1 MASPTDGTPTPAL
14 QRILDGELPVPERE
28 RFQQLRLG
36 LIGMWEYEEQEFVSY
51 RNGLILRGRNGAGKT
66 KVMEVT
72 SPLLLDARLSAR
84 RLDPFG
90 STARPMRDNLLHRGR
105 GDRVGYTWCE
115 YGRVTEDGGYE
126 FLTVGIGMRGST
138 SAKGGVH
145 KPWFFVTAKRI
156 GEDFNLLDERRQ
168 PYLRKQLATRLDP
181 GDVFEERRAYRTA
194 VAERLFGFGI
204 GKLAALVEL
213 LLVLR
218 KPKLSENFNG
228 ERLSRMLT
236 NGLPPV
242 STSLLD
248 GLAVRFDQ
256 LARDRADLAQQER
269 HQLGMSG
276 FLSVYSRYA
285 RRWTRNIAERLAEA
299 DAQLTE
305 AQRSST
311 KAVEKADSSEKKL
324 EEGKKERERFL
335 EERETLRISVE
346 ELRVDPL
353 MKQHELLTKLQEQ
366 AEEAEEKLPGFRE
379 RLEKAASAAAEA
391 EAEATKQTRLLE
403 RAAAVLLAA
412 EENALAQAARTR
424 IGDAHTELAAAV
436 REDPEGTEKML
447 LGHVEA
453 RANVLRR
460 AVELA
465 ETTRDAKAL
474 RDQADEAL
482 QKAWGLCETAKRAV
496 DDHGQQL
503 ADRMDELRIALVD
516 WSERCQ
522 ELRLSDVELGALQS
536 LVPTLGLTGATTL
549 SQEVERLFRPRG
561 TLLVQQASDL
571 AAELR
576 GLQETR
582 DKTAA
587 MRSSA
592 AEEKDPLPAAPV
604 HERRD
609 RSSAADG
616 APLWR
621 LLDFA
626 PDADDTTR
634 AGLEAALLGAGV
646 LDAWVTPEG
655 SLLDGDTLDS
665 LLVADREPVLGR
677 SLADVLH
684 AVDHELV
691 PSRVTTSIL
700 SAVALAPAG
709 TEHHPGD
716 WVSTDGSWR
725 IGPVHGRT
733 KVTQAAYIGT
743 AARQAERRRR
753 LKALDDQL
761 AELDGRIVRLNEQHQ
776 RLTERQGDL
785 RAECDEAAAFDQPVR
800 DCQLSL
806 AKARSLF
813 QTYDL
818 ASQEAKA
825 KLDDR
830 EVIWKAAR
838 AELELYARQRA
849 TATGLEA
856 LAEEQRVLT
865 EYGSSLGDLFRRLGT
880 WSSRVEQ
887 CNGAEALL
895 ATCRG
900 HKKLAETDVD
910 NAERDAKRKR
920 ERHDVRRS
928 AVGADVDDVLKRLGV
943 AQAGLK
949 KNEAME
955 KKSLA
960 ALEGMIQEETRAQ
973 SARTQARELV
983 GQRELVL
990 EERGGQYRELDR
1002 LGFLTLVS
1010 ADDTA
1015 ADAIDAVAAAQA
1027 LIRQLVD
1034 DPSDPHALDQARD
1047 DVDRARQVLEEV
1059 LAGPDWKVRA
1069 GNEDRLV
1076 SVRLFH
1082 NGQYLTVA
1090 EGLAIVQREV
1100 HERNR
1105 LLDANEHDLFTEV
1118 LLGQV
1123 GDHLRRRRARAK
1135 ALIEEM
1141 NRLLALRRTASG
1153 HVMRLVW
1160 EADPDKGEETREAL
1174 ATLDRQASRFL
1185 PDEAREHL
1193 IAFLGRQIAV
1203 AREAE
1208 GGLDW
1213 KSHLRVALDYRT
1225 WSRIRVQYKTG
1236 PQQRWT
1242 DIDAGMHGKGS
1253 GGEKAVMLQL
1263 PLFAAAAAHYAGAA
1277 PTAPRPVYLDEA
1289 FAGIDAEMR
1298 GECMG
1303 LLVQLDL
1310 DFVMASHDEWGFY
1323 EEVPGVATYQLYRD
1337 PQVEGVLT
1345 TPVVWDGASRHH
1357 MLDPAL
1363 LGGDGLEFDAD
1374 DQLGDDEQADDD
1386 IDMDEEDE
1394 EMNEELDDQ
1403 PEAEEEYEDREEDG
1417 EVNAATRGRAGGL
1430 LDDLDLN

>member
-1 MASPTDGTPTPAL
+1 
-14 QRILDGELPVPERE
+14 
-28 RFQQLRLG
+28 
-36 LIGMWEYEEQEFVSY
+36 
-51 RNGLILRGRNGAGKT
+51 
-66 KVMEVT
+66 
-72 SPLLLDARLSAR
+72 
-84 RLDPFG
+84 
-90 STARPMRDNLLHRGR
+90 
-105 GDRVGYTWCE
+105 
-115 YGRVTEDGGYE
+115 
-126 FLTVGIGMRGST
+126 MRGST
-138 SAKGGVH
+138 SVKGGVH
-145 KPWFFVTAKRI
+145 KPWFFVTAKRV
-156 GEDFNLLDERRQ
+156 GQDFSLLDERRQ
-168 PYLRKQLATRLDP
+168 PYLRKQLAARLDP
-181 GDVFEERRAYRTA
+181 ADVFEERRAYRAA
-194 VAERLFGFGI
+194 VAERLFGFGV

-242 STSLLD
+242 STTLVA

-256 LARDRADLAQQER
+256 LARDRADLEQQER
-269 HQLGMSG
+269 HQLGMST

-285 RRWTRNIAERLAEA
+285 RRWTRSIAERLAEA
-299 DAQLTE
+299 DAQLTD
-305 AQRSST
+305 AQRGNE
-311 KAVEKADSSEKKL
+311 KAVEKAARARKTL
-324 EEGKKERERFL
+324 EERKKERQRFL
-335 EERETLRISVE
+335 DERETLRIAVE
-346 ELRVDPL
+346 ELRADPL
-353 MKQHELLTKLQEQ
+353 MDQHELLTRLQEQ
-366 AEEAEEKLPGFRE
+366 AEEAEEKLPDLRK
-379 RLEKAASAAAEA
+379 RLEVATTATAKAEG
-391 EAEATKQTRLLE
+391 EATEQSRLLE
-403 RAAAVLLAA
+403 GAAAVLLDA
-412 EENALAQAARTR
+412 EEKALAQAARTR
-424 IGDAHTELAAAV
+424 IGDAHIELAAVV
-436 REDPEGTEKML
+436 REDPERTEKML

-453 RANVLRR
+453 RTNVLRR
-460 AVELA
+460 AVDLA
-465 ETTRDAKAL
+465 KTTQDAKVA

-482 QKAWGLCETAKRAV
+482 QKALALCETAKQTV
-496 DDHGQQL
+496 DDGEKQL
-503 ADRMDELRIALVD
+503 ADRTDELRIKLVD

-536 LVPTLGLTGATTL
+536 LVPTFGLKGATTL
-549 SQEVERLFRPRG
+549 SQEVDRLSRSRG
-561 TLLVQQASDL
+561 ALLAQQASDL
-571 AAELR
+571 VAELR
-576 GLQETR
+576 GVQEER
-582 DKTAA
+582 DQTTAL
-587 MRSSA
+587 RRGV

-609 RSSAADG
+609 RSIAADG

-626 PDADDTTR
+626 PDVDDTTR
-634 AGLEAALLGAGV
+634 AGLEAALLGSGV
-646 LDAWVTPEG
+646 LDAWVTSEG
-655 SLLDGDTLDS
+655 SLLDGSTLDS
-665 LLVADREPVLGR
+665 LLPADREPVLGP

-684 AVDHELV
+684 AVDHEMV

-700 SAVALAPAG
+700 TAVALAPADS
-709 TEHHPGD
+709 EQPLGD

-725 IGPVHGRT
+725 IGPIHGRT
-733 KVTQAAYIGT
+733 TVTQAAYIGA

-761 AELDGRIVRLNEQHQ
+761 AELDGRIVQLNKRHQ
-776 RLTERQGDL
+776 RLTERQDDL
-785 RAECDEAAAFDQPVR
+785 RAECDEVAALDQPLR
-800 DCQLSL
+800 DCQLVLST
-806 AKARSLF
+806 ARSLF
-813 QTYDL
+813 
-818 ASQEAKA
+818 EAHDAECQAVKA
-825 KLDDR
+825 TLDKR
-830 EVIWKAAR
+830 EITWKEAR
-838 AELELYARQRA
+838 AELERYARQRS
-849 TATGLEA
+849 TATRLEA
-856 LAEEQRVLT
+856 LAEEQQVLT
-865 EYGSSLGDLFRRLGT
+865 EYRSSVDNLFRRLST

-887 CNGAEALL
+887 RTGADALL
-895 ATCRG
+895 TTCRE
-900 HKKLAETDVD
+900 HQRLAETDLD
-910 NAERDAKRKR
+910 NAKRDAKRKR
-920 ERHDVRRS
+920 RQHDVRRS

-943 AQAGLK
+943 AQVGLK
-949 KNEAME
+949 KNQALE
-955 KKSLA
+955 KQSLA
-960 ALEGMIQEETRAQ
+960 ALEDAIKQETLAQ
-973 SARTQARELV
+973 SACTHARDLV
-983 GQRELVL
+983 GQRERAL
-990 EERGGQYRELDR
+990 EERRGQYRELDR
-1002 LGFLTLVS
+1002 LGLLALVS
-1010 ADDTA
+1010 GEGTGADTL
-1015 ADAIDAVAAAQA
+1015 DAVAAAQA

-1047 DVDRARQVLEEV
+1047 DVDRARQDLEEV

-1082 NGQYLTVA
+1082 NGQHLTVA

-1105 LLDANEHDLFTEV
+1105 LLDASEHDLFTEV

-1141 NRLLALRRTASG
+1141 NRLLGLRRTASG

-1160 EADPDKGEETREAL
+1160 EPDPDKGEETREAL

-1193 IAFLGRQIAV
+1193 IAFLSRQIAV

-1208 GGLDW
+1208 GGMDW
-1213 KSHLRVALDYRT
+1213 KSHLRIALDYRT

-1277 PTAPRPVYLDEA
+1277 QAAPRPVYLDEA

-1345 TPVVWDGASRHH
+1345 TPVVWDGAERHL

-1363 LGGDGLEFDAD
+1363 LGSSGLEFDTD
-1374 DQLGDDEQADDD
+1374 DQLGEDELADDD
-1386 IDMDEEDE
+1386 SDEDE
-1394 EMNEELDDQ
+1394 DLDDE
-1403 PEAEEEYEDREEDG
+1403 PEVEAEFEDTDED
-1417 EVNAATRGRAGGL
+1417 ATVHSRTSGL
-1430 LDDLDLN
+1430 LDDLDLA

>member
-1 MASPTDGTPTPAL
+1 MASPTDRTPTPAL
-14 QRILDGELPVPERE
+14 QRILGGELPVPERE

-115 YGRVTEDGGYE
+115 YGRVAEDGRYE

-138 SAKGGVH
+138 SIKGGVH

-168 PYLRKQLATRLDP
+168 PYLRQQLAARLDP

-269 HQLGMSG
+269 HQLGMSA

-305 AQRSST
+305 AQRSSAT
-311 KAVEKADSSEKKL
+311 AVEKADSAEKKL
-324 EEGKKERERFL
+324 KDGKEERRRFL
-335 EERETLRISVE
+335 EERETFRISVE

-353 MKQHELLTKLQEQ
+353 MKQHDLLNKLQEQ

-379 RLEKAASAAAEA
+379 RLVKAASATAEA
-391 EAEATKQTRLLE
+391 EAEDTEQNRLLE
-403 RAAAVLLAA
+403 RATAVLLAA
-412 EENALAQAARTR
+412 EKKALGQAARTS

-436 REDPEGTEKML
+436 REDPEETEKML
-447 LGHVEA
+447 LGHVAA

-482 QKAWGLCETAKRAV
+482 QQAWGLCETAKRAV

-503 ADRMDELRIALVD
+503 KDRIYELRIALVD

-522 ELRLSDVELGALQS
+522 ELRLSDVELEALQS
-536 LVPTLGLTGATTL
+536 LVPTFGLKGVTTL
-549 SQEVERLFRPRG
+549 SQEVERLSRSRG

-571 AAELR
+571 AAER
-576 GLQETR
+576 RALQETR
-582 DKTAA
+582 DQTAA
-587 MRSSA
+587 MRSSVA
-592 AEEKDPLPAAPV
+592 DEMDPLPAAPV

-609 RSSAADG
+609 RSSAVDG

-665 LLVADREPVLGR
+665 LLVADRKPVLGR

-700 SAVALAPAG
+700 AAVALAPAG

-725 IGPVHGRT
+725 IGPVRGRT

-761 AELDGRIVRLNEQHQ
+761 VELDGRIVRLNEQHQ
-776 RLTERQGDL
+776 RLTDRQGDL
-785 RAECDEAAAFDQPVR
+785 RAECDEAAAFDQHVR

-825 KLDDR
+825 KLDER

-838 AELELYARQRA
+838 TELEQYARQRA

-865 EYGSSLGDLFRRLGT
+865 DYASSLSDLFRQLGT
-880 WSSRVEQ
+880 WLGRVERRK
-887 CNGAEALL
+887 GAEALL
-895 ATCRG
+895 ATCRR
-900 HKKLAETDVD
+900 HQKLAETDMD
-910 NAERDAKRKR
+910 NATRDAKRKR
-920 ERHDVRRS
+920 QQHDVRRS

-949 KNEAME
+949 KNEAKE
-955 KKSLA
+955 EKSLA
-960 ALEGMIQEETRAQ
+960 ALEGLVKEETRAQ
-973 SARTQARELV
+973 SACAQARELM
-983 GQRELVL
+983 GQRELAL
-990 EERGGQYRELDR
+990 EERLSHYRELDR

-1010 ADDTA
+1010 GDETDADTP
-1015 ADAIDAVAAAQA
+1015 DAVAAAQA

-1034 DPSDPHALDQARD
+1034 NPSDSHALDQARD
-1047 DVDRARQVLEEV
+1047 ELDRARQVLEEV

-1069 GNEDRLV
+1069 GNENHLV

-1082 NGQYLTVA
+1082 NGQHLTVA

-1135 ALIEEM
+1135 ALIDEM
-1141 NRLLALRRTASG
+1141 NRLLVMRRTASG

-1160 EADPDKGEETREAL
+1160 EPDPGKGEETREAL

-1213 KSHLRVALDYRT
+1213 KSHLRIALDYRT

-1236 PQQRWT
+1236 AQQRWT

-1277 PTAPRPVYLDEA
+1277 RTAPRPVYLDEA

-1323 EEVPGVATYQLYRD
+1323 EEVPGVTTYQLYRD

-1345 TPVVWDGASRHH
+1345 TPMVWDGAERHA

-1363 LGGDGLEFDAD
+1363 LGGRGLEFDAD

-1386 IDMDEEDE
+1386 IDMDEEME
-1394 EMNEELDDQ
+1394 EELDDE
-1403 PEAEEEYEDREEDG
+1403 PEAEEEYEDRD
-1417 EVNAATRGRAGGL
+1417 VDATTHGRAGGL
-1430 LDDLDLN
+1430 LDDLDLD